1 MRYSLLALLLG
12 GCVTSPQVVPAN
24 EQQQVSASAAGATL
38 TAFLSP
44 WEGEPSDLTDAM
56 TPIAIEVSNQGPV
69 PVRFSYLDLALTD
82 ENGHR
87 FFAYNPYV
95 SDGSVA
101 ALDGVKVAIRG
112 GGGHFG
118 GGGGG
123 VRVAAPRRVGG
134 VGAHPVVRGFH
145 GVVIGAPGYRGFAP
159 WRRGPIWNPLWY
171 PPGYL
176 TWVWL
181 WSPRIY
187 PVAPP
192 PDVRDL
198 GLPEGVLDP
207 GGRASGY
214 VYFEPSAQ
222 RSPHLALSWDVHSA
236 DGQPMGRATVP
247 LEVIR

>member
-1 MRYSLLALLLG
+1 MRYLLFSLLLG
-12 GCVTSPQVVPAN
+12 GCITSPQVAPPNDQA
-24 EQQQVSASAAGATL
+24 EVSTSAAGATL
-38 TAFLSP
+38 TAFLAP
-44 WEGEPSDLTDAM
+44 WQGEPSDLADTL
-56 TPIAIEVSNQGPV
+56 TPIAIEVSNQGPA
-69 PVRFSYLDLALTD
+69 PVRFSYLDLELTD
-82 ENGHR
+82 DTGHR
-87 FFAYNPYV
+87 FVAYNPYV

-101 ALDGVKVAIRG
+101 ALDGVQVAIRGGG

-118 GGGGG
+118 GGA
-123 VRVAAPRRVGG
+123 RVASPHRVGA
-134 VGAHPVVRGFH
+134 VGRPMVRGFRG

-176 TWVWL
+176 SWVWL

-187 PVAPP
+187 PIAPP

-214 VYFEPSAQ
+214 VYFEPGAQ
-222 RSPHLALSWDVHSA
+222 RSPHLALSWDVHTA
-236 DGQPMGRATVP
+236 EGQPIGRATIP
-247 LEVIR
+247 LEVVR